1 MTTAYPP
8 HRFHSSTSIPPTH
21 ALTLLSAYLS
31 ATATD
36 PSLHPN
42 ALHTDNGPI
51 APSAGANT
59 GLVLHNLR
67 RVEAGL
73 RGEQLGPDLKGQ
85 GDEGGA
91 DEGGTVVGMPSEGEL
106 SGQKDVEMDGWQDKE
121 EYEREQYVVQGDI
134 GERDNGV
141 DGGFEREAGQVPKIK
156 ASKVRKDVDCRK
168 KAKKE
173 RRLEERQ
180 KRADCLKRL
189 KNAED

>member
-1 MTTAYPP
+1 M
-8 HRFHSSTSIPPTH
+8 
-21 ALTLLSAYLS
+21 
-31 ATATD
+31 
-36 PSLHPN
+36 
-42 ALHTDNGPI
+42 
-51 APSAGANT
+51 
-59 GLVLHNLR
+59 
-67 RVEAGL
+67 
-73 RGEQLGPDLKGQ
+73 GPDLKGQ

-156 ASKVRKDVDCRK
+156 ASKVRKDVDSRK